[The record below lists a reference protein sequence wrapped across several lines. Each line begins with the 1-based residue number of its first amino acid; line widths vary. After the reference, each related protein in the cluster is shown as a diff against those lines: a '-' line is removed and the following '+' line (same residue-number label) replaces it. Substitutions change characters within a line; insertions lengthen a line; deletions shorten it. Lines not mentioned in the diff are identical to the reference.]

1 MKQKNIVTWAISAI
15 VYLGLVIG
23 GYTVYASLDSNN
35 DHTDTHDEAKTNG
48 NEEKESINEQAH
60 KDNHISQRSGGKD
73 SGHSDHVDQLE
84 SEVVTNVNYEKG
96 LIFIDV
102 KDKDQNSPELE
113 TSHEKIMH
121 LIIVSADLEDYY
133 HLHPEEKGNGV
144 YTLKFDL
151 PENTYKAFVDIKPK
165 NLAYQVSPIGLHV
178 GKGHSELK
186 ENPLKV
192 DKNLTKTINEKT
204 VELNTTKLGINK
216 DVTLSFDTK
225 GITPEPY
232 LGALGHVV
240 ILDDKG
246 EKFVHVHPTSEEQTQ
261 FETKFD
267 KPGIYKVW
275 GEFKFDGKVNSYPFV
290 IEVK

>member
-1 MKQKNIVTWAISAI
+1 MKQKNILTWAISAI
-15 VYLGLVIG
+15 VYLALVIG
-23 GYTVYASLDSNN
+23 GYSVYASLDSNN
-35 DHTDTHDEAKTNG
+35 NHPDTHSEANSH
-48 NEEKESINEQAH
+48 EKKETSSEQAH
-60 KDNHISQRSGGKD
+60 NDDHTSGKD
-73 SGHSDHVDQLE
+73 SGHSNHGTTTE
-84 SEVVTNVNYEKG
+84 SEVVTNVKYEEG
-96 LIFIDV
+96 LISIDL

-113 TSHEKIMH
+113 ISHEKIMH

-144 YTLKFDL
+144 YTVKFDL
-151 PENTYKAFVDIKPK
+151 PENSYKAFVDIKPK
-165 NLAYQVSPIGLHV
+165 KLTYQVSSIELHV
-178 GKGHSELK
+178 GEGHGEYE
-186 ENPLKV
+186 ENSLKV
-192 DKNLTKTINEKT
+192 DTNLTKTINEKT
-204 VELNTTKLGINK
+204 VELTTTELGINK

-240 ILDDKG
+240 ILDEKG
-246 EKFVHVHPTSEEQTQ
+246 EKFVHVHPTSEEKTQ

-275 GEFKFDGKVNSYPFV
+275 GEFKFDGKVGIYPFV

>member
-1 MKQKNIVTWAISAI
+1 MKQKNILTWAVSAI

-23 GYTVYASLDSNN
+23 GYTVSASLDSNN
-35 DHTDTHDEAKTNG
+35 DHTNTHEAKTTG
-48 NEEKESINEQAH
+48 KEEKESINEQSH
-60 KDNHISQRSGGKD
+60 NNNHTSQRSEGKD
-73 SGHSDHVDQLE
+73 SRHSDHVAHSE
-84 SEVVTNVNYEKG
+84 SEVVTNVEYEEG
-96 LIFIDV
+96 LIIIDV
-102 KDKDQNSPELE
+102 KDKNQNSTELE
-113 TSHEKIMH
+113 ISHEKIMH

-144 YTLKFDL
+144 YKLKFDL
-151 PENTYKAFVDIKPK
+151 PENSYRAFVDIKPK
-165 NLAYQVSPIGLHV
+165 NLAYQVSPVGLQV
-178 GKGHSELK
+178 GKGHGELK

-192 DKNLTKTINEKT
+192 DTNLTKTINKKT

-216 DVTLSFDTK
+216 GVTLSFDTK

>member
-1 MKQKNIVTWAISAI
+1 MLTWAISAI

-23 GYTVYASLDSNN
+23 GYSVSASLDSNN
-35 DHTDTHDEAKTNG
+35 DHTDTHDEAKING
-48 NEEKESINEQAH
+48 NEEKESIKEQTH
-60 KDNHISQRSGGKD
+60 KDNHSKD
-73 SGHSDHVDQLE
+73 SGHSDHVAHSK
-84 SEVVTNVNYEKG
+84 SEVVTNVKYEEG
-96 LIFIDV
+96 LITIDV
-102 KDKDQNSPELE
+102 KDKDQNSPKLE
-113 TSHEKIMH
+113 ISHEKIMH

-151 PENTYKAFVDIKPK
+151 PENSYKAFVDIKPR
-165 NLAYQVSPIGLHV
+165 NLDYQISPIGLHV
-178 GKGHSELK
+178 GKGQGEHEV
-186 ENPLKV
+186 NPLKV
-192 DKNLTKTINEKT
+192 DTNLTKTINEKT
-204 VELNTTKLGINK
+204 VELTTTELGINK

-225 GITPEPY
+225 GVTPEPY

-240 ILDDKG
+240 ILDEKG
-246 EKFVHVHPTSEEQTQ
+246 EKFVHVHPTSEEKTL

-275 GEFKFDGKVNSYPFV
+275 GEFKFDGKVGSYPFV

>member
-1 MKQKNIVTWAISAI
+1 MKQKNILTWAISAI

-23 GYTVYASLDSNN
+23 GYSVSASLDSNN
-35 DHTDTHDEAKTNG
+35 DHTDTHDEAKING
-48 NEEKESINEQAH
+48 NEEKESIKEQTH
-60 KDNHISQRSGGKD
+60 KDNHSKD
-73 SGHSDHVDQLE
+73 SGHSDHVAHSK
-84 SEVVTNVNYEKG
+84 SELVTNVKYEEG
-96 LIFIDV
+96 LITIDV

-113 TSHEKIMH
+113 ISHEKIMH

-151 PENTYKAFVDIKPK
+151 PENSYKAFVDIKPK
-165 NLAYQVSPIGLHV
+165 NLAYKVSPIELHV
-178 GKGHSELK
+178 GKGHG
-186 ENPLKV
+186 ENEENSLKV
-192 DKNLTKTINEKT
+192 DTNLTKTINEKT
-204 VELNTTKLGINK
+204 VELTTKEPGINK
-216 DVTLSFDTK
+216 DMTLSFDTK

-232 LGALGHVV
+232 LGALGHVL

-246 EKFVHVHPTSEEQTQ
+246 EKFVHVHPTSEERTL

-275 GEFKFDGKVNSYPFV
+275 GEFNFDESQ
-290 IEVK
+290 

>member
-1 MKQKNIVTWAISAI
+1 MKQKNMLTWAISAI

-23 GYTVYASLDSNN
+23 GYTVFASLGSNN
-35 DHTDTHDEAKTNG
+35 DHTDTHAAKTKG
-48 NEEKESINEQAH
+48 DEEKESINEQAH
-60 KDNHISQRSGGKD
+60 NDNHTSQKSDGKD
-73 SGHSDHVDQLE
+73 SRHSDHKAHSE
-84 SEVVTNVNYEKG
+84 SEVVTNVKYEEG
-96 LIFIDV
+96 IITIDV
-102 KDKDQNSPELE
+102 KDKEQNSPKLE
-113 TSHEKIMH
+113 ISHEKIMH

-151 PENTYKAFVDIKPK
+151 PENSYKAFVDIKPK
-165 NLAYQVSPIGLHV
+165 NLAYQVSPIELQV
-178 GKGHSELK
+178 GKGHSENEGNL
-186 ENPLKV
+186 LKV
-192 DKNLTKTINEKT
+192 DTNLTKTINEKT
-204 VELNTTKLGINK
+204 VELNTTELEINK
-216 DVTLSFDTK
+216 AVTLSFDTK

-240 ILDDKG
+240 ILDDMG
-246 EKFVHVHPTSEEQTQ
+246 DKFVHVHPTSEEKTV

>member
-1 MKQKNIVTWAISAI
+1 MKQKNMLTWAISAI

-23 GYTVYASLDSNN
+23 GYSIYASLNSNN
-35 DHTDTHDEAKTNG
+35 DHSDTHTAKTKG
-48 NEEKESINEQAH
+48 AEDKESINEQSH
-60 KDNHISQRSGGKD
+60 IDNHTSKKSDGKD
-73 SGHSDHVDQLE
+73 SGQSDHKAHSE
-84 SEVVTNVNYEKG
+84 SEVVTNIKYKEG
-96 LIFIDV
+96 LITIDV
-102 KDKDQNSPELE
+102 KDKNQNSPNLE
-113 TSHEKIMH
+113 ISHEKIMH
-121 LIIVSADLEDYY
+121 LIFVSADLENYY

-151 PENTYKAFVDIKPK
+151 PDNSYKAFVDIKPK
-165 NLAYQVSPIGLHV
+165 NLAYQVSPVGLRV
-178 GKGHSELK
+178 GKSHSEHK

-192 DKNLTKTINEKT
+192 DTNLTKTINEKT
-204 VELNTTKLGINK
+204 VELTTTELGINK
-216 DVTLSFDTK
+216 AVTLSFDTK

-246 EKFVHVHPTSEEQTQ
+246 EKFVHVHPTSEEKAL

-275 GEFKFDGKVNSYPFV
+275 GEFKIDGKVNSYPFV

>member
-1 MKQKNIVTWAISAI
+1 MKQKNILTWAISAV

-35 DHTDTHDEAKTNG
+35 DHTDTHAATTNG

-60 KDNHISQRSGGKD
+60 NDNRTRQKTDGVD
-73 SGHSDHVDQLE
+73 SEHSDHGAHSV
-84 SEVVTNVNYEKG
+84 SEVVTNVKYEED
-96 LIFIDV
+96 LITIDL
-102 KDKDQNSPELE
+102 KDKDQNPPELE
-113 TSHEKIMH
+113 ISHEKIMH
-121 LIIVSADLEDYY
+121 LIIVSADLKDYY
-133 HLHPEEKGNGV
+133 HLHPEEKGNGM

-151 PENTYKAFVDIKPK
+151 AENSYKVFVDIKPK
-165 NLAYQVSPIGLHV
+165 NLAYQVSPIELHV
-178 GKGHSELK
+178 GDGHGDHE
-186 ENPLKV
+186 ENSLKV
-192 DKNLTKTINEKT
+192 DTNFTKTIYEKT
-204 VELNTTKLGINK
+204 VELTTTDLGINK
-216 DVTLSFDTK
+216 DVTLNFDTK

-240 ILDDKG
+240 ILDEKG
-246 EKFVHVHPTSEEQTQ
+246 EKFVHVHPASEEKIL

-275 GEFKFDGKVNSYPFV
+275 GEFKFDGKVTAYPFV

>member
-1 MKQKNIVTWAISAI
+1 MKQKSMLTWAISAI

-23 GYTVYASLDSNN
+23 SYTVYASLDGSN
-35 DHTDTHDEAKTNG
+35 DHTDSHESANG
-48 NEEKESINEQAH
+48 NKEKSINEQAH
-60 KDNHISQRSGGKD
+60 NNDNHASHGSDGKE
-73 SGHSDHVDQLE
+73 SEHSDHGDQSE
-84 SEVVTNVNYEKG
+84 SEVVTNVKYENG
-96 LIFIDV
+96 FINIDV

-113 TSHEKIMH
+113 ISHEKIMH

-151 PENTYKAFVDIKPK
+151 AENSYKSFVDIKPK
-165 NLAYQVSPIGLHV
+165 NLAYQISPIKLHV
-178 GKGHSELK
+178 GKGHGQHEEDSLK
-186 ENPLKV
+186 T
-192 DKNLTKTINEKT
+192 DTNLTKTINGKT
-204 VELNTTKLGINK
+204 VELTTSGLGINK
-216 DVTLSFDTK
+216 DVTLNFDTN

-240 ILDDKG
+240 ILDEKG
-246 EKFVHVHPTSEEQTQ
+246 EKFVHVHPASEEKTQ
-261 FETKFD
+261 FDTKFD

>member
-1 MKQKNIVTWAISAI
+1 MKQKNMLTWAISAI

-23 GYTVYASLDSNN
+23 GYSIYASLNSNN
-35 DHTDTHDEAKTNG
+35 DHSDTHAAKTKG
-48 NEEKESINEQAH
+48 DEEKESIIEQSH
-60 KDNHISQRSGGKD
+60 NDNHTSKKSDGKD
-73 SGHSDHVDQLE
+73 GHSDHVAHSE
-84 SEVVTNVNYEKG
+84 SEVVTNVKYEKG
-96 LIFIDV
+96 IITIDV
-102 KDKDQNSPELE
+102 KDKNQNSPNLE
-113 TSHEKIMH
+113 ISHEKIMH
-121 LIIVSADLEDYY
+121 LIIVSADLEDFY

-151 PENTYKAFVDIKPK
+151 PENSYKAFVDIKPK
-165 NLAYQVSPIGLHV
+165 NLAYQVSPVGLQV
-178 GKGHSELK
+178 GKSHSEHK

-192 DKNLTKTINEKT
+192 DTNLTKTINQKT
-204 VELNTTKLGINK
+204 VELTTTELGINK
-216 DVTLSFDTK
+216 AVTLSFDTK
-225 GITPEPY
+225 GITPKPY

-246 EKFVHVHPTSEEQTQ
+246 ENFVHVHPASEEKTL

>member
-1 MKQKNIVTWAISAI
+1 MKQKKIVTWAISAI

-23 GYTVYASLDSNN
+23 GYTVYASMNTHN
-35 DHTDTHDEAKTNG
+35 DHIDSHTATSNS
-48 NEEKESINEQAH
+48 NEKKETSTEEEHNDDHA
-60 KDNHISQRSGGKD
+60 SQKSEGTD
-73 SGHSDHVDQLE
+73 SGHSDHGARSD
-84 SEVVTNVNYEKG
+84 SEVATDVKYEEG
-96 LIFIDV
+96 LITIDL

-113 TSHEKIMH
+113 ISHEKIMH
-121 LIIVSADLEDYY
+121 LIIVSADLDDYY
-133 HLHPEEKGNGV
+133 HLHPEEKGNGI
-144 YTLKFDL
+144 YTVKFDL
-151 PENTYKAFVDIKPK
+151 PENSYKVFVDIKPK
-165 NLAYQVSPIGLHV
+165 NLAYQVSPIELHV
-178 GKGHSELK
+178 GNGHGEHEEHSLM
-186 ENPLKV
+186 V
-192 DKNLTKTINEKT
+192 DTNLTKTINEKT
-204 VELNTTKLGINK
+204 VQLTTTELVSNK

-246 EKFVHVHPTSEEQTQ
+246 EKFVHVHPASEEKTV
-261 FETKFD
+261 FETQFD

>member
-1 MKQKNIVTWAISAI
+1 MKQKKIVTWAISAI

-23 GYTVYASLDSNN
+23 GYTVYASMNTNN
-35 DHTDTHDEAKTNG
+35 DHIDSHSATSNS
-48 NEEKESINEQAH
+48 NEKKETSTEEEHNDDHA
-60 KDNHISQRSGGKD
+60 SQKSEGTD
-73 SGHSDHVDQLE
+73 SGHSDHGARSD
-84 SEVVTNVNYEKG
+84 SEVATNVKYEEG
-96 LIFIDV
+96 LITIDL

-113 TSHEKIMH
+113 ISHEKIMH
-121 LIIVSADLEDYY
+121 LIIVSADLDDYY
-133 HLHPEEKGNGV
+133 HLHPEEKGNGI
-144 YTLKFDL
+144 YTVKFDL
-151 PENTYKAFVDIKPK
+151 PENSYKVFVDIKPK
-165 NLAYQVSPIGLHV
+165 NLAYQVSPIELHV
-178 GKGHSELK
+178 GNGHGEHEEHSLMA
-186 ENPLKV
+186 
-192 DKNLTKTINEKT
+192 DTNLTKTINEKT
-204 VELNTTKLGINK
+204 VQLTTTELVSNK

-240 ILDDKG
+240 ILDEKG
-246 EKFVHVHPTSEEQTQ
+246 EKFVHVHPAAEEKTV

>member
-1 MKQKNIVTWAISAI
+1 MKQKNILTWAISAI
-15 VYLGLVIG
+15 VYLGLVIA
-23 GYTVYASLDSNN
+23 GYTVFASLDSNN

-60 KDNHISQRSGGKD
+60 KDNHTSQRSDGKD
-73 SGHSDHVDQLE
+73 LHSDHVDQLE
-84 SEVVTNVNYEKG
+84 SEVFTNVKYEEG
-96 LIFIDV
+96 LIIIDV
-102 KDKDQNSPELE
+102 KDKDQNSPKLE
-113 TSHEKIMH
+113 ISHEKIMH

-133 HLHPEEKGNGV
+133 HIHPQEKGNGV

-151 PENTYKAFVDIKPK
+151 PENSYKAFVDIKPK
-165 NLAYQVSPIGLHV
+165 NLAYQVSPTEFHV
-178 GKGHSELK
+178 GKGHGEHK
-186 ENPLKV
+186 GNPLKV
-192 DKNLTKTINEKT
+192 DTNLAKTINEKT
-204 VELNTTKLGINK
+204 VELNTTELGINK
-216 DVTLSFDTK
+216 DATLSFDTK

-240 ILDDKG
+240 ILDEKG

-275 GEFKFDGKVNSYPFV
+275 GEFKFDGKVNRYPYV

>member
-1 MKQKNIVTWAISAI
+1 MKQKNILTWAISAL

-23 GYTVYASLDSNN
+23 GYSVYASLDSNDN
-35 DHTDTHDEAKTNG
+35 HTDTHSGANSH
-48 NEEKESINEQAH
+48 EKKETSAEHAH
-60 KDNHISQRSGGKD
+60 NDDHTSGKD
-73 SGHSDHVDQLE
+73 SGHSDHGAQSE
-84 SEVVTNVNYEKG
+84 SEVVTNVKYEDG
-96 LIFIDV
+96 FIIIDV
-102 KDKDQNSPELE
+102 KDKDQKSPELE
-113 TSHEKIMH
+113 ISHEKIMH
-121 LIIVSADLEDYY
+121 LIIVSADLDDYY
-133 HLHPEEKGNGV
+133 HLHPEEKGNGI

-151 PENTYKAFVDIKPK
+151 PENSYKAFVDIKPK
-165 NLAYQVSPIGLHV
+165 NLAYQVSPIELHV
-178 GKGHSELK
+178 GKGHGEHE
-186 ENPLKV
+186 ENSLKV
-192 DKNLTKTINEKT
+192 DTNLTKTINEKT
-204 VELNTTKLGINK
+204 VELTTTELGINK

-240 ILDDKG
+240 ILDEKG
-246 EKFVHVHPTSEEQTQ
+246 EKFVHVHPTSEEKIL

>member
-1 MKQKNIVTWAISAI
+1 MRQKNMLTWAISAI

-23 GYTVYASLDSNN
+23 GYSIYASLNSNN
-35 DHTDTHDEAKTNG
+35 DHTDTHAVKTNG

-60 KDNHISQRSGGKD
+60 NDNHTSKKSDGKD
-73 SGHSDHVDQLE
+73 SGHSNHVAHSE
-84 SEVVTNVNYEKG
+84 SEVVTNVKYEEG
-96 LIFIDV
+96 LITIDV
-102 KDKDQNSPELE
+102 KDKDQNSPKLE
-113 TSHEKIMH
+113 ISHEKIMH

-133 HLHPEEKGNGV
+133 HLHPEKKGNGI
-144 YTLKFDL
+144 YTQKFDL
-151 PENTYKAFVDIKPK
+151 PENSYKVFVDIKPK
-165 NLAYQVSPIGLHV
+165 NLAYQVSSVELQV
-178 GKGHSELK
+178 GKGHGEHVKNS
-186 ENPLKV
+186 LKV
-192 DKNLTKTINEKT
+192 DTNLTKTINEKT
-204 VELNTTKLGINK
+204 VELTTTELGLNK

-246 EKFVHVHPTSEEQTQ
+246 EKFVHVHPTSEEKTQ

>member
-1 MKQKNIVTWAISAI
+1 MKQKNILTWAISAI

-35 DHTDTHDEAKTNG
+35 DHTDTHAATTKG

-60 KDNHISQRSGGKD
+60 NDNHTSQRSDSKD
-73 SGHSDHVDQLE
+73 SGHSVHGTHSE
-84 SEVVTNVNYEKG
+84 SEVVTNVKYEEG
-96 LIFIDV
+96 LIIIDV

-113 TSHEKIMH
+113 ISHEKIMH

-133 HLHPEEKGNGV
+133 HLHPEEKGNGM
-144 YTLKFDL
+144 YTQKFDL
-151 PENTYKAFVDIKPK
+151 PENSYKVFVDIKPK
-165 NLAYQVSPIGLHV
+165 NLAYQVSPIKIHV
-178 GKGHSELK
+178 GKGHGEHEGHS
-186 ENPLKV
+186 LKV
-192 DKNLTKTINEKT
+192 DTNLTKTINEKT
-204 VELNTTKLGINK
+204 VELTTTELGIDK

-246 EKFVHVHPTSEEQTQ
+246 EKFVHVHPTSEEKTL

-275 GEFKFDGKVNSYPFV
+275 GEFKFDGKVGSYPFI

>member
-1 MKQKNIVTWAISAI
+1 MKQKNMLTWAISAI

-23 GYTVYASLDSNN
+23 GYTVFASLGSNN
-35 DHTDTHDEAKTNG
+35 DHTDTHAAN

-60 KDNHISQRSGGKD
+60 NDNHTSQKSDGED
-73 SGHSDHVDQLE
+73 TGHSDHVDQLQ
-84 SEVVTNVNYEKG
+84 SEVVTNVKYEEG
-96 LIFIDV
+96 IITIDV
-102 KDKDQNSPELE
+102 KDKEQNSPKLE
-113 TSHEKIMH
+113 ISHEKIMH

-144 YTLKFDL
+144 YTLKFAL
-151 PENTYKAFVDIKPK
+151 PENSYKAFVDIKPK
-165 NLAYQVSPIGLHV
+165 NLAYQVSPIELQV
-178 GKGHSELK
+178 GKGHSEH
-186 ENPLKV
+186 EGNSLKV
-192 DKNLTKTINEKT
+192 DTNLTKTINEKT
-204 VELNTTKLGINK
+204 VELNTTELGINK
-216 DVTLSFDTK
+216 AVTLSFDTK
-225 GITPEPY
+225 ETTPEPY

-240 ILDDKG
+240 ILDDMG
-246 EKFVHVHPTSEEQTQ
+246 EKFVHVHPTSEEKTV

>member
-1 MKQKNIVTWAISAI
+1 MKQKNMLTWAISAI

-23 GYTVYASLDSNN
+23 GYTVFASLGSNN
-35 DHTDTHDEAKTNG
+35 DHTDTHAAN

-60 KDNHISQRSGGKD
+60 NDNHTSQKSNDKD
-73 SGHSDHVDQLE
+73 TGHSDHVDQLQ
-84 SEVVTNVNYEKG
+84 SEVVTNVKYEEG
-96 LIFIDV
+96 IITIDV
-102 KDKDQNSPELE
+102 KDKEQNSPKLE
-113 TSHEKIMH
+113 ISHEKIMH

-151 PENTYKAFVDIKPK
+151 PENSYKAFVDIKPK
-165 NLAYQVSPIGLHV
+165 NLAYQVSPIELQV
-178 GKGHSELK
+178 GKGHSEHEGNL
-186 ENPLKV
+186 LKV
-192 DKNLTKTINEKT
+192 DTNLTKTINEKT
-204 VELNTTKLGINK
+204 VELNTTELGINK
-216 DVTLSFDTK
+216 AVTLSFDTK

-246 EKFVHVHPTSEEQTQ
+246 DKFVHVHPTSEEKTV

>member
-1 MKQKNIVTWAISAI
+1 MKQKNILTWAISAI
-15 VYLGLVIG
+15 VYLGLVMG
-23 GYTVYASLDSNN
+23 GYTVYASLYSSG
-35 DHTDTHDEAKTNG
+35 DHTDTHAEKING

-60 KDNHISQRSGGKD
+60 NDNHTSQRSDGKN
-73 SGHSDHVDQLE
+73 SGHSDHVAQSE
-84 SEVVTNVNYEKG
+84 SKVVTNVEYEEG
-96 LIFIDV
+96 LIVIDV

-113 TSHEKIMH
+113 ISHEKIMH

-151 PENTYKAFVDIKPK
+151 PENSYKAFVDIKPK
-165 NLAYQVSPIGLHV
+165 NLAYQIIPIELHV
-178 GKGHSELK
+178 GKGHGDLDENSLK
-186 ENPLKV
+186 A
-192 DKNLTKTINEKT
+192 DTNLTKTINGKT
-204 VELNTTKLGINK
+204 VELTTTELDINK
-216 DVTLSFDTK
+216 DVTLTFDTK

-240 ILDDKG
+240 ILDEKG
-246 EKFVHVHPTSEEQTQ
+246 KKFVHVHPTSEEKTQ

-275 GEFKFDGKVNSYPFV
+275 GEFKFAGKVTAYPFV

>member
-1 MKQKNIVTWAISAI
+1 MKQKNMLTWAISAI

-23 GYTVYASLDSNN
+23 GYTVFASLGSNN
-35 DHTDTHDEAKTNG
+35 DHTDTHAAN

-60 KDNHISQRSGGKD
+60 NDNHTSQKSDGED
-73 SGHSDHVDQLE
+73 TGHSDHVDQLQ
-84 SEVVTNVNYEKG
+84 SEVVTNVKYEEG
-96 LIFIDV
+96 IITIDV
-102 KDKDQNSPELE
+102 KDKEQNSPKLE
-113 TSHEKIMH
+113 ISHEKIMH

-144 YTLKFDL
+144 YTLKFAL
-151 PENTYKAFVDIKPK
+151 PENSYKAFVDIKPK
-165 NLAYQVSPIGLHV
+165 NLAYQVSPIELQV
-178 GKGHSELK
+178 GKGHSEH
-186 ENPLKV
+186 EGNSLKV
-192 DKNLTKTINEKT
+192 DTNLTKTINEKT
-204 VELNTTKLGINK
+204 VELNTTELGINK
-216 DVTLSFDTK
+216 AVTLSFDTK
-225 GITPEPY
+225 ETNPEPY

-240 ILDDKG
+240 ILDDMG
-246 EKFVHVHPTSEEQTQ
+246 EKFVHVHPTSEEKTV

>member
-1 MKQKNIVTWAISAI
+1 MKQKNMLTWAVSAI

-23 GYTVYASLDSNN
+23 GYSVYASLNSNN
-35 DHTDTHDEAKTNG
+35 DHTDTHAAKTNG

-60 KDNHISQRSGGKD
+60 NDNHTSQKSDGED
-73 SGHSDHVDQLE
+73 SGHSDHVANSE
-84 SEVVTNVNYEKG
+84 SEVVTNVKYEEG
-96 LIFIDV
+96 LITIDV
-102 KDKDQNSPELE
+102 KDKDQNSPKLE
-113 TSHEKIMH
+113 ISHEKIMH

-133 HLHPEEKGNGV
+133 HLHPVKKGNGM
-144 YTLKFDL
+144 YTQKFAL
-151 PENTYKAFVDIKPK
+151 PENSYKVFVDIKPK
-165 NLAYQVSPIGLHV
+165 NLAYQVSPIELQV
-178 GKGHSELK
+178 GKGHGDHE
-186 ENPLKV
+186 ENSLKV
-192 DKNLTKTINEKT
+192 DTNLTKTINEKT
-204 VELNTTKLGINK
+204 VELTTTAPGINK

-246 EKFVHVHPTSEEQTQ
+246 EKFVHVHPTSEEKTQ